1 MKWDLDSHT
10 SSRSLTHPAGN
21 LNNKPAARN
30 DHTAQPET
38 EPALNRFALKPLAL
52 GLPAG
57 AKRVSMRSLRPK
69 QTSRGTDY
77 RSVLILE
84 RSPD

>member
-1 MKWDLDSHT
+1 LLVDASLNGRSSNSRRKDNHDWKAFPKMKKG
-10 SSRSLTHPAGN
+10 A
-21 LNNKPAARN
+21 
-30 DHTAQPET
+30 
-38 EPALNRFALKPLAL
+38 

-77 RSVLILE
+77 HSVLILE

>member
-1 MKWDLDSHT
+1 MK
-10 SSRSLTHPAGN
+10 RGA
-21 LNNKPAARN
+21 
-30 DHTAQPET
+30 
-38 EPALNRFALKPLAL
+38 